1 MSQPFERRGGGNVSI
16 DSKIIIFVVKLTFVV
31 LLCGSS
37 YLAGSIW
44 GRHSLEMSST
54 APMSVGSLIHGPGV
68 SGGDVDSGMDCEKVR
83 RELINSEVKKELEK
97 HMNEL
102 KSPASPVEN
111 NDSHAATPRFPQQM
125 QRFANGMTRVKKDDL
140 NEYFDFGNPMDP
152 GKGTGEEDAIIL
164 YHNKKSL
171 PNDKK
176 LAYSAEYDDGKGIPM
191 TDPETATENCDSMNV
206 VFIGNPGNTRQCT
219 AIIGNFE
226 SYHIQRWMR
235 ANDKGID
242 PSLPLEHKSR
252 GIASNGRSNFYA
264 PPFNNQY
271 TKKHWSM
278 LRTFLENVDSVL
290 DELKPILKKV
300 SRNNSVVILTCN
312 HGQSA
317 LLVNF
322 ACSATRRGFDLGNIL
337 VFPSDLETK
346 ELAEGLG
353 LTTYYD
359 EKNMGPLPS
368 GEARR
373 YGDKTFKAMM
383 YAKVLCVLY
392 PLLLDY
398 DVLFQDVD
406 IVWYKNPM
414 TFFHNETSDAFK
426 FDVIFQH
433 DGSNSVR
440 YAPYSAN
447 SGFYYVRAN
456 KKTQYLFTSLL
467 YHSDLIL
474 TWDSHQQALVQLL
487 AEHSSL
493 FGLNVK
499 VYNRDTSMFPGGWQF
514 HRKHSFMKE
523 LVKGKTDS
531 YIFHMSWTE
540 NKDNK
545 LLFLRQ
551 LGEWYVNDAC
561 VGTTVHEILGGES
574 SSVGVA
580 PLVEPCCA
588 IEPLFSCHYRDKPS
602 KLPCKTSPP
611 IDTNGKSFW

>member
-1 MSQPFERRGGGNVSI
+1 
-16 DSKIIIFVVKLTFVV
+16 
-31 LLCGSS
+31 
-37 YLAGSIW
+37 
-44 GRHSLEMSST
+44 
-54 APMSVGSLIHGPGV
+54 
-68 SGGDVDSGMDCEKVR
+68 
-83 RELINSEVKKELEK
+83 
-97 HMNEL
+97 MNEL

-111 NDSHAATPRFPQQM
+111 NDNRAATPRFPQQM

-140 NEYFDFGNPMDP
+140 NKYFDFGNPMDP

-176 LAYSAEYDDGKGIPM
+176 LAYSAEYDDGNGLPL
-191 TDPETATENCDSMNV
+191 TDPQTATENCDSMNV

-219 AIIGNFE
+219 AIVGNFE

-359 EKNMGPLPS
+359 EK
-368 GEARR
+368 
-373 YGDKTFKAMM
+373 
-383 YAKVLCVLY
+383 
-392 PLLLDY
+392 
-398 DVLFQDVD
+398 
-406 IVWYKNPM
+406 
-414 TFFHNETSDAFK
+414 
-426 FDVIFQH
+426 VI
-433 DGSNSVR
+433 
-440 YAPYSAN
+440 
-447 SGFYYVRAN
+447 
-456 KKTQYLFTSLL
+456 
-467 YHSDLIL
+467 I
-474 TWDSHQQALVQLL
+474 
-487 AEHSSL
+487 
-493 FGLNVK
+493 
-499 VYNRDTSMFPGGWQF
+499 
-514 HRKHSFMKE
+514 
-523 LVKGKTDS
+523 
-531 YIFHMSWTE
+531 
-540 NKDNK
+540 
-545 LLFLRQ
+545 
-551 LGEWYVNDAC
+551 
-561 VGTTVHEILGGES
+561 
-574 SSVGVA
+574 
-580 PLVEPCCA
+580 
-588 IEPLFSCHYRDKPS
+588 
-602 KLPCKTSPP
+602 
-611 IDTNGKSFW
+611 